1 MARASM
7 GLLQAF
13 EALVVLGGCTYSATM
28 TNTFGAVTIDAA
40 RLLTVRLTRK
50 GVSLQGRSHNF
61 ALADILLGDTPW
73 P

>member
-1 MARASM
+1 
-7 GLLQAF
+7 
-13 EALVVLGGCTYSATM
+13 M